1 MVLAC
6 APGSTLAGVGD
17 STFIAAMAELR
28 RIEQDPALDSAARA
42 SARQV
47 VLQQRG
53 LTPASIEQAARALAK
68 EPERAMRVWQA
79 IDRRVAEDTTALPH

>member
-6 APGSTLAGVGD
+6 APGTTLAGVGD

-28 RIEQDPALDSAARA
+28 RVEQDPALDSAARA
-42 SARQV
+42 SARRA

-53 LTPASIEQAARALAK
+53 LTPATIERAARALAK

-79 IDRRVAEDTTALPH
+79 IDRRVAGDTTALPR